1 MSQLPRVAAWEWA
14 NLPGYGDE
22 PQLSDGTCCHG
33 NKAMSS
39 ERMRVRDSGKYV
51 PGWREAEL
59 GWKTEEN
66 WQEVPAEMGR
76 KESLGLTSG

>member
-1 MSQLPRVAAWEWA
+1 
-14 NLPGYGDE
+14 
-22 PQLSDGTCCHG
+22 
-33 NKAMSS
+33 MSS
-39 ERMRVRDSGKYV
+39 ERRRVRDSGKYV

-66 WQEVPAEMGR
+66 WQEVPAEMGK